1 LSLKILM
8 LYQIFDYG
16 LQNYKEFRS
25 PPNYFTFFLF
35 CIAYFDGNGVQ
46 QGASQGLRMV
56 VCYV

>member
-1 LSLKILM
+1 M